1 VLDEALHQQRLWR
14 DAGIELTMA
23 VNISARSLR
32 RGSDLPDIVAQLT
45 GSWGIAPGTLILEL
59 TENALIDGD
68 APAVLE
74 LLHEM
79 GEHVAIDDFGT
90 GHSSLTRLG
99 EFPVR
104 VLKIDRSFVRGLPE
118 GRGPRTLVNAIMYL
132 AEGFGLTV
140 VAEGVETEA
149 QRDYLVENGCRYA
162 QGYLY
167 SPAVPAEEL
176 ALSTPA
182 GRTYPADGGRS
193 SHPAAEPAAPTP
205 ARTGSR

>member
-1 VLDEALHQQRLWR
+1 VSINMPPDVCRQIGAGAIVDMIEGAGCDPARIALEMTESDAMVPRPGLKDEMAALAMH
-14 DAGIELTMA
+14 GI
-23 VNISARSLR
+23 
-32 RGSDLPDIVAQLT
+32 QL
-45 GSWGIAPGTLILEL
+45 
-59 TENALIDGD
+59 
-68 APAVLE
+68 
-74 LLHEM
+74 
-79 GEHVAIDDFGT
+79 AIDDFGT
-90 GHSSLTRLG
+90 GHSSLSRLG

-149 QRDYLVENGCRYA
+149 QRDYLLENGCRYA

-167 SPAVPAEEL
+167 SPAVPAAEV

-182 GRTYPADGGRS
+182 GRTYPANGGRS
-193 SHPAAEPAAPTP
+193 WHPAAEPAAPTP